1 MTLHSSPVP
10 FTLANDMP
18 YSLELRVLVDTHL
31 GAPAQL
37 KQASKRPGKKSS
49 QRRSSKTRMRIFRP
63 TNSSTSRLQP
73 PATIPSF
80 FSLTVC
86 PASTGITC
94 AVRLITSSPAR
105 ATEQP
110 ADGRIAVA

>member
-73 PATIPSF
+73 SQ
-80 FSLTVC
+80 
-86 PASTGITC
+86 ASSALQC
-94 AVRLITSSPAR
+94 ARQAQVSHVLY
-105 ATEQP
+105 
-110 ADGRIAVA
+110 V